1 MPKFHAGNAPPPAL
15 GWRVI
20 LPYYT
25 QTYPQNAGIT
35 VSSQKHGWVV
45 TLSSVL
51 NLAKMGMMPGRVTE
65 ELVAHFAGPIAIL
78 WLRAVTGP

>member
-1 MPKFHAGNAPPPAL
+1 MPC
-15 GWRVI
+15 
-20 LPYYT
+20 YT

-45 TLSSVL
+45 ALSSVP

-65 ELVAHFAGPIAIL
+65 ELVAHFAGLIATFC
-78 WLRAVTGP
+78 LRGHWSVTAKEMPCN